1 MKQIPVEEAVG
12 SVLCHD
18 ITQILPGEFKGRKFK
33 KGHIIKEED
42 IPVLLSLGK
51 EHIFVWENQPGMV
64 HENDAAT
71 FLKDITMGEGLTFG
85 EIKEGKI
92 GFNALYDG
100 VLKVDSDKLLELN
113 MLGEISFAC
122 LMNNTPVHK
131 GQNVAGTRVI
141 PLVIDQD
148 KLDKAKEVLHG
159 EKIISVKPMT
169 PKRAAVVTTGSEVYY
184 KRIED
189 KFGPVIIEKMKHY
202 HCDVMGQTFVPDDKE
217 MIKAAIREWLDKGAE
232 MVFCTG
238 GMSVDPD
245 DLTPSA
251 IKEIGGE
258 IVTYGTPVL
267 PGAMFL
273 LSYYYD
279 EAGREIPIMG
289 LPGCVMHAK
298 TTVFDLILPR
308 ILAGEHM
315 TLRNIAAFGHGGL
328 CMQCEVCEY
337 PKCHFGKGQ

>member
-1 MKQIPVEEAVG
+1 MKKIPVREAVG
-12 SVLCHD
+12 SILCHD

-33 KGHIIKEED
+33 KGHVITAED

-51 EHIFVWENQPGMV
+51 DHLYVWENQPGMV
-64 HENDAAT
+64 HENDAAI
-71 FLKDITMGEGLTFG
+71 FLKDIAMGEGLTYG

-92 GFNALYDG
+92 GFDAAYDG
-100 VLKVDSDKLLELN
+100 VLKVDVSLLMELN
-113 MLGEISFAC
+113 MLGEISFAT

-141 PLVIDQD
+141 PLVIDEK
-148 KLDKAKEVLHG
+148 KLNQAKALLDG
-159 EKIISVKPMT
+159 RKIIRVMPMT
-169 PKRAAVVTTGSEVYY
+169 TKRVGIVTTGNEVYY
-184 KRIED
+184 HRIED
-189 KFGPVIIEKMKHY
+189 KFGPIIRKKMENY
-202 HCDVMGQTFVPDDKE
+202 HCEVLGQTFVPDDKAQ
-217 MIKAAIREWLDKGAE
+217 IQTAIRAWLDKGAE

-251 IKEIGGE
+251 IQGVGGE

-273 LSYYYD
+273 LSYYTD
-279 EAGREIPIMG
+279 ENGKEIPIMG

-298 TTVFDLILPR
+298 TTVFDLVLPR

-315 TLRNIAAFGHGGL
+315 TMRDIAAFGHGGL
-328 CMQCEVCEY
+328 CMQCETCRY
-337 PKCHFGKGQ
+337 PVCHFGKGN

>member
-12 SVLCHD
+12 SILCHD
-18 ITQILPGEFKGRKFK
+18 ITQILPGTFKGRKFK

-51 EHIFVWENQPGMV
+51 EHIYVWENEPGMV

-71 FLKDITMGEGLTFG
+71 YLKDIAMGGGLTFG

-92 GFNALYDG
+92 SFHAAYDG
-100 VLKVDSDKLLELN
+100 LLKIDTELLLQLN
-113 MLGEISFAC
+113 MLGEISFAT
-122 LMNNTPVHK
+122 LMNNTPVKK

-141 PLVIDQD
+141 PLVIRKE
-148 KLDKAKEVLHG
+148 KLEEAKALLNG
-159 EKIISVKPMT
+159 RKIISVKPLMQ
-169 PKRAAVVTTGSEVYY
+169 KKVGIVTTGSEVYY

-189 KFGPVIIEKMKHY
+189 KFGPVIIGKMEAY
-202 HCDVMGQTFVPDDKE
+202 HCEVLGQTFVPDDKE
-217 MIKAAIREWLDKGAE
+217 RIKQAVLEWLDKGAE
-232 MVFCTG
+232 MIFCTG

-245 DLTPSA
+245 DRTPAA

-273 LSYYYD
+273 LSYYNGD
-279 EAGREIPIMG
+279 IPVMG

-308 ILAGEHM
+308 ILAGERM
-315 TLRNIAAFGHGGL
+315 TMKDIAAFGHGGL
-328 CMQCEVCEY
+328 CMQCETCRY
-337 PKCHFGKGQ
+337 PVCHFGKGV

>member
-1 MKQIPVEEAVG
+1 MKKIPVQEAVG
-12 SVLCHD
+12 SILCHD

-33 KGHIIKEED
+33 KGHIVQEED

-51 EHIFVWENQPGMV
+51 DHLYVWENTPGMV
-64 HENDAAT
+64 HENDAAI
-71 FLKDITMGEGLTFG
+71 FLKDIAMGEGLTYG

-92 GFNALYDG
+92 GFDAAYDG
-100 VLKVDSDKLLELN
+100 ILKVDSELLLQLN
-113 MLGEISFAC
+113 MLGEISFAT
-122 LMNNTPVHK
+122 LMNNMPVKK

-141 PLVIDQD
+141 PLIIDEA
-148 KLDKAKEVLHG
+148 KLNQAKALLNGK
-159 EKIISVKPMT
+159 KIIKVMPVT
-169 PKRAAVVTTGSEVYY
+169 PKKAAVVTTGNEVYY
-184 KRIED
+184 GRIAD
-189 KFGPVIIEKMKHY
+189 KFGPIIKNKMEKYGCEVI
-202 HCDVMGQTFVPDDKE
+202 GQTFVPDDKDKIVE
-217 MIKAAIREWLDKGAE
+217 AIESWLDQGAE

-251 IKEIGGE
+251 IKAVGGD

-273 LSYYYD
+273 LSYFTNK
-279 EAGREIPIMG
+279 EGNVIPIMG

-308 ILAGEHM
+308 ILAGERI
-315 TLRNIAAFGHGGL
+315 TLKDIAAFGHGGL
-328 CMQCEVCEY
+328 CMQCETCRY
-337 PKCHFGKGQ
+337 PICHFGKG